1 MSSINDFFQ
10 NLKYNTEGKV
20 ALASIIVNVALIAV
34 LGGIMVTGDVPGY
47 TPRAELEAKATE
59 CTLEHIDPNATTTT
73 TTTTTTTVEEDTT
86 STTTKHNGQT
96 TTKNNG
102 KTTTKNNGGNTGS
115 TTKNTN
121 TTTKKTT
128 TTTKKNGDNDG
139 EWVPGWY

>member
-20 ALASIIVNVALIAV
+20 ALASIIVNVALIIV

-73 TTTTTTTVEEDTT
+73 TTMTTVEDDTT
-86 STTTKHNGQT
+86 STTTKYSSN
-96 TTKNNG
+96 
-102 KTTTKNNGGNTGS
+102 TTTKNNGGNTGS

-121 TTTKKTT
+121 TTTTTKKTT

-139 EWVPGWY
+139 EWIDGWY

>member
-102 KTTTKNNGGNTGS
+102 GNTGS
-115 TTKNTN
+115 TTKNKNTT